1 MIAKPSVDALETEY
15 PSLKLYPLP
24 IFLNFFLKSFQN
36 AEEQLY
42 QLHKQWHLCWTE
54 LSEASFSVRQSH
66 QHHHTWSLQHIS
78 LFVYNVSYLKMWTCC
93 GVFVPYFLYK
103 ETAFEFQS
111 QKSYLF
117 LFGKLHL
124 KKENPLLKSLVWNHQ
139 GIIHKIIRTVAN
151 FMLPISGRMTACFA
165 MLVQCTGGVHV
176 KQLLQIQSCIA
187 YFTLEFPKASL
198 VSVE

>member
-1 MIAKPSVDALETEY
+1 MIAKPSVDALETEH

-24 IFLNFFLKSFQN
+24 IFFNFFLKSFQD

-54 LSEASFSVRQSH
+54 LGEASFSVRQSH

-78 LFVYNVSYLKMWTCC
+78 LFVYNVSYLKMWTLWCFC
-93 GVFVPYFLYK
+93 SILSLQGDSIWV
-103 ETAFEFQS
+103 S
-111 QKSYLF
+111 KSKVL
-117 LFGKLHL
+117 LLLGKPHL
-124 KKENPLLKSLVWNHQ
+124 KKENPILKSQVWNHQ
-139 GIIHKIIRTVAN
+139 GIIHKAIRTVAN
-151 FMLPISGRMTACFA
+151 LMLPISGSDCMFCHVSAVHRR
-165 MLVQCTGGVHV
+165 VHV

-187 YFTLEFPKASL
+187 YLTLELPKASL